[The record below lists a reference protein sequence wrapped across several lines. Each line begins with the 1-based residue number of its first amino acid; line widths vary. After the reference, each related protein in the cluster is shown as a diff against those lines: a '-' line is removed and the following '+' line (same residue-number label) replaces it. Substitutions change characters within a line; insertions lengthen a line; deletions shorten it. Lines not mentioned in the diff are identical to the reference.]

1 MKQHLFT
8 GLWGSSKTYFLR
20 KYLGANDSAVVIC
33 ENRFDME
40 KVVNELSFFFPEK
53 RVLPF
58 PELTHDP
65 FDEVKIEKEIF
76 SKRVKTLH
84 SLIMDKSPFIL
95 VGTIYST
102 CKKILSKNEFLDSV
116 LTFSVGDIT
125 SIDEIRYFLDCLGY
139 VEVEMVSAEG
149 EFLIRGDLVE
159 IYPSGAENPVRI
171 EFFDDEIEKIY
182 SFDYE
187 KLSKIAEMN
196 TVTILPADEIV
207 SDNDKLIENVA
218 DERIK
223 EKIKEFGKF
232 AGIHWYAP
240 YVNEMA
246 SIFDYVDGRFKTI
259 VISDS
264 FDEKLDNFEKFIVQ
278 NYSEAKH
285 KYPLESVFLAKADL
299 FKEIASSEIFYLK
312 EIDDSG
318 KINVEFTAA
327 TSFYSTKSSNIY
339 ENAENFTVKLK
350 ELIKNNYTVAVTFNN
365 RKIKETFSNFAT
377 EHEIIVKEVRNFFD
391 FEAKI
396 VGIVEGSFSG
406 GFIDEKSK
414 FALFVDSEVFG
425 FVKKRRQGKK
435 KQLFK
440 TNIADLEVGD
450 FVVHIDYGI
459 GKYHGIETKE
469 IGGIKGDYIKVEFEN
484 EEILYI
490 PISNIGLIQKY
501 VGAKGYQP
509 RLSSLKSN
517 RWKKLKE
524 QAYKSAKKL
533 AVDILK
539 IYAERKKKRG
549 FAFVNDGEILRTIEA
564 RFPYEETEDQL
575 VVLNEVFRD
584 MESEKPMERLICGD
598 VGFGKTEVA
607 IRAAA
612 KAVESGK
619 QVAFLAPTTVL
630 VRQHFQNFTE
640 RFTDLPVNIDY
651 VSRLKS
657 NSEIKKTLEKV
668 KNGEV
673 DIIIGTHRLL
683 SKDVEFKDLG
693 LLIVDEEQRFGVNH
707 KEKIKAIK
715 SDVDVLTL
723 TATPIPRTLQL
734 SLSGLRDMSVIE
746 TPPHDR
752 EPVSI
757 KVIKNDE
764 EVQAAILKELKR
776 GGQVY
781 FLHNSVE
788 NIEKVAAFVKEMA
801 PMSEVRVAHGQMDS
815 NTLDKVFEE
824 FYQGDIDILVC
835 TTIVENG
842 LDIPNANT
850 IIINNAHKFGLAQLY
865 QLKGRVGRG
874 KRRGYCYLRIP
885 SGVSLSEI
893 ARRRLK
899 IIQQLSDLGSG
910 FKISTHDLQLRGA
923 GDILGAEQ
931 SGFVVN
937 VGYELYIQM
946 VNDAINELRGEDK
959 AAFETEIISNVPH
972 YIPASFIPSHRER
985 INYYR
990 TISDL
995 NEFDNIKDVIDE
1007 LNMLYGDL
1015 PVETFNLIYIMYL
1028 KNVFSIFKVKKM
1040 FVLNGSINLVM
1051 DKDTNFNINTF
1062 LILVKESDKIVANF
1076 KDENTLCMVYKG
1088 DNYFLKEF
1096 ALFFKRYLN
1105 ALKGEKELA

>member
-1 MKQHLFT
+1 MNKNLFT

-20 KYLGANDSAVVIC
+20 KYLGADDSAVVIC

-40 KVVNELSFFFPEK
+40 KIVNELSFFFPEK
-53 RVLPF
+53 RVLTF

-65 FDEVKIEKEIF
+65 FDEVKIEKEIY
-76 SKRVKTLH
+76 SKRVKTLY
-84 SLIMDKSPFIL
+84 SMLMDKSPFIL
-95 VGTIYST
+95 IGTIYSA
-102 CKKILSKNEFLDSV
+102 CKKILSRNEFLDSII
-116 LTFSVGDIT
+116 TFSVGDT
-125 SIDEIRYFLDCLGY
+125 VSLDEIRYFFDCLGY
-139 VEVEMVSAEG
+139 VEVEVVSAEG

-159 IYPSGAENPVRI
+159 IYPFGEEYPVRI
-171 EFFDDEIEKIY
+171 ELFGDEIEKIY
-182 SFDYE
+182 LFNYE
-187 KLSKIAEMN
+187 ELRKVAEMT

-207 SDNDKLIENVA
+207 SDNDKLIEKID
-218 DERIK
+218 DERK
-223 EKIKEFGKF
+223 RQKIIEFGKF
-232 AGIHWYAP
+232 AGVHWYAP
-240 YVNEMA
+240 YVNEMS
-246 SIFDYVDGRFKTI
+246 SIFDYIDNKYK
-259 VISDS
+259 VIIFGDN
-264 FDEKLDNFEKFIVQ
+264 FDDKLDSFEKFIYH
-278 NYSEAKH
+278 NYLESKH
-285 KYPLESVFLAKADL
+285 KYSIESVFLTKSDFL
-299 FKEIASSEIFYLK
+299 KKIANNEIFYLN
-312 EIDDSG
+312 EIVESG

-327 TSFYSTKSSNIY
+327 SSFYLARNSNIY
-339 ENAENFTVKLK
+339 ENAENFIVKL
-350 ELIKNNYTVAVTFNN
+350 EDLIKNEYSLVVTFNN
-365 RKIKETFSNFAT
+365 SKIKEIFINFAT
-377 EHEIIVKEVRNFFD
+377 EHELTVKEVKTFFD
-391 FEAKI
+391 LKPKI
-396 VGIVEGSFSG
+396 VGIVDGGFSG
-406 GFIDEKSK
+406 GFIDETSK
-414 FALFVDSEVFG
+414 FALFVDSEIFG
-425 FVKKRRQGKK
+425 FIKKMRQNKK

-459 GKYHGIETKE
+459 GKYYGIETKE
-469 IGGIKGDYIKVEFEN
+469 IGGIKGDYIKVQFEHD
-484 EEILYI
+484 EVLYI

-501 VGAKGYQP
+501 VGTKGYQP

-517 RWKKLKE
+517 RWKKLKD

-539 IYAERKKKRG
+539 IYAERKKRKG
-549 FAFVNDGEILRTIEA
+549 FAFVNEGEILRTVEA
-564 RFPYEETEDQL
+564 GFPYEETEDQL
-575 VVLNEVFRD
+575 LVLNEVFRD
-584 MESEKPMERLICGD
+584 MESEKPMERLVCGD

-630 VRQHFQNFTE
+630 VRQHFKNFTE
-640 RFTDLPVNIDY
+640 RFMGLPVNIDY

-657 NSEIKKTLEKV
+657 NNEIKKTLKKV
-668 KNGEV
+668 KNGEI
-673 DIIIGTHRLL
+673 DIIVGTHRLL
-683 SKDVEFKDLG
+683 SNDVEFKDLG

-715 SDVDVLTL
+715 SDVDVLIL

-734 SLSGLRDMSVIE
+734 SLSGLRDMSIIE
-746 TPPHDR
+746 TPPNDR
-752 EPVSI
+752 EPVAI

-764 EVQAAILKELKR
+764 EVQEAILKELKR

-788 NIEKVAAFVKEMA
+788 NIEKVAAYVKEMA
-801 PMSEVRVAHGQMDS
+801 PMSKVRIAHGKMSS
-815 NTLDKVFEE
+815 NTLDKVFDE

-850 IIINNAHKFGLAQLY
+850 IIVNNAHKFGLAQLY

-874 KRRGYCYLRIP
+874 RRRGYCYLRIP
-885 SGVSLSEI
+885 VGVSLSEI
-893 ARRRLK
+893 ARKRLK

-910 FKISTHDLQLRGA
+910 FKISTYDLQLRGA

-946 VNDAINELRGEDK
+946 VNDAIQELRGVEK
-959 AAFETEIISNVPH
+959 AVFETEIISSVPH

-995 NEFDNIKDVIDE
+995 QDFETIKDMMDE
-1007 LNMLYGDL
+1007 LNILYGDL
-1015 PVETFNLIYIMYL
+1015 PKEVYNLIYIMYL
-1028 KNVFSIFKVKKM
+1028 KNVFSFLKVKKM
-1040 FVLNGSINLVM
+1040 FVLKGSINLVM
-1051 DKDTNFNINTF
+1051 NKDTNFDINSF
-1062 LILVKESDKIVANF
+1062 LVLVKDSDKIVANF
-1076 KDENTLCMVYKG
+1076 KDENTLCMICKENNDY
-1088 DNYFLKEF
+1088 LKEF
-1096 ALFFKRYLN
+1096 ALFFKQYLDVLN
-1105 ALKGEKELA
+1105 QEKELV